1 MRLPQLVTQ
10 LLLDVEHPV
19 LEAVR
24 QVHVLRG
31 VQVDGHAGVLVGPF
45 GELLVLEDDLATE
58 LLCAGQL
65 LQKKKFSYLS
75 TKATSGVWRKL
86 KNTIKLY
93 GKQLFYKLFLG
104 GTCE

>member
-65 LQKKKFSYLS
+65 LQKKSSRTCPPRPLV
-75 TKATSGVWRKL
+75 GC
-86 KNTIKLY
+86 
-93 GKQLFYKLFLG
+93 G
-104 GTCE
+104 GSSRTR